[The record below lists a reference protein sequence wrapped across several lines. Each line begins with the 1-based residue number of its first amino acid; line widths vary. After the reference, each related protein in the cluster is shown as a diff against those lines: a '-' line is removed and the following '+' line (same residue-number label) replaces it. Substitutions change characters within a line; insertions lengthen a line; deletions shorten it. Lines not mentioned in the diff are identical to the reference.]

1 MTLTDRQTVPSP
13 EYIEQARSTAE
24 ACGWRVL
31 KEASYRRAQER
42 QRIAEALLRNG
53 QEHVASTE
61 RWARECCERE
71 RRMSVRTSYLYG
83 LAKAHGA
90 SDDELAG
97 GMEP

>member
-1 MTLTDRQTVPSP
+1 MTLSDRQTVPSP
-13 EYIEQARSTAE
+13 EYIEQARKTAE

-31 KEASYRRAQER
+31 KEASYRKAQER
-42 QRIAEALLRNG
+42 QRIAEALLANEKDYR
-53 QEHVASTE
+53 ESTE

-71 RRMSVRTSYLYG
+71 RRMSVRTSYLYA

>member
-1 MTLTDRQTVPSP
+1 MSVTSQSMRVANLRTQL
-13 EYIEQARSTAE
+13 E
-24 ACGWRVL
+24 AAGYVVL
-31 KEASYRRAQER
+31 KESSYRRAQER
-42 QRIAEALLRNG
+42 QRIAEALLRNE